1 MDAKW
6 KSQLQQDY
14 CMTLYEVLPMGKNV
28 LFYFLI
34 KFIYFSF
41 IDWTNTC
48 CPRLSN
54 SFSNSMWNKK
64 NSISQYGYCSFK

>member
-28 LFYFLI
+28 N
-34 KFIYFSF
+34 KFGKITTKQELY
-41 IDWTNTC
+41 
-48 CPRLSN
+48 L
-54 SFSNSMWNKK
+54 M
-64 NSISQYGYCSFK
+64 